1 MYNELREEYIRL
13 EQLMKDRK
21 TTESEDLAIQ
31 HIWAKVRELNNHF
44 INKDMTRE
52 YNAIRKKSKN

>member
-1 MYNELREEYIRL
+1 MFRELEEEYLRL
-13 EQLMKDRK
+13 QQLMKDRK
-21 TTESEDLAIQ
+21 TTEGEDLAIQ

-52 YNAIRKKSKN
+52 YNAIRKKS